1 MIKIKEREEMKE
13 QYKKSLVAL
22 KQYDR
27 KPNVKEWTN
36 IARNYNFIGT
46 KTMCYLS
53 GISNWSELC
62 DYIRRK

>member
-1 MIKIKEREEMKE
+1 MEE

-27 KPNVKEWTN
+27 KPSIKEWTN
-36 IARNYNFIGT
+36 IARNYNFMGT

-53 GISNWSELC
+53 GISSWSDL
-62 DYIRRK
+62 

>member
-1 MIKIKEREEMKE
+1 MEE

-27 KPNVKEWTN
+27 KQSIKEWTN
-36 IARNYNFIGT
+36 IARNYNFMGT

-53 GISNWSELC
+53 GISSWSDLC

>member
-1 MIKIKEREEMKE
+1 MEE

-27 KPNVKEWTN
+27 KPSIKEWTN
-36 IARNYNFIGT
+36 IARNYNFMGT

-53 GISNWSELC
+53 GISS
-62 DYIRRK
+62 